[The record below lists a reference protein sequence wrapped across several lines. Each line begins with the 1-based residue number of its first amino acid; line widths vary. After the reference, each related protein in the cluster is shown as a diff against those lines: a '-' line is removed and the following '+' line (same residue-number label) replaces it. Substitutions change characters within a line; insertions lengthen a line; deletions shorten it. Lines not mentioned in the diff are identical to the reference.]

1 MSDSVQLSS
10 GRLDRGIIVVSAV
23 VVIGAFMSILDMT
36 IVNVALAS
44 EFDHPLWWA
53 VALTAL
59 AVVPALV
66 RGSDDVGALPGFSQV
81 WDR

>member
-10 GRLDRGIIVVSAV
+10 GRLARGIIVVSAV

-36 IVNVALAS
+36 IVNVAS